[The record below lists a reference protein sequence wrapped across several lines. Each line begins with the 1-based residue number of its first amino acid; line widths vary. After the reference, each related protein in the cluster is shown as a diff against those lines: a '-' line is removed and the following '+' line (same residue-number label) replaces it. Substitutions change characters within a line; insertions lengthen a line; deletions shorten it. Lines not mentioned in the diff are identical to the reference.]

1 MLSIEDVLE
10 ILSIPLL
17 GVIPE
22 SREILRAS
30 NIGAPVTTNAAG
42 GQARLAYLEAARR
55 LGGETVPVAVP
66 DEKKTFFTRLFGRR
80 AA

>member
-42 GQARLAYLEAARR
+42 ARSGRSPAPQR
-55 LGGETVPVAVP
+55 G
-66 DEKKTFFTRLFGRR
+66 DHDKTPPFAL
-80 AA
+80 